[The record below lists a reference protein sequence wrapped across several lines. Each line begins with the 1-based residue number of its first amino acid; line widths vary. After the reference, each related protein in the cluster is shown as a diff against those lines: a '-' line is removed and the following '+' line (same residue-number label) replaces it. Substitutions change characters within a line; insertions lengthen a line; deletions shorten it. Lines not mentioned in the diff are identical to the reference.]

1 MRIISGSLG
10 GRRINPPANMPYTR
24 PTTDIAKEGL
34 FNMLQNQL
42 DFEELKTLDLFGG
55 TGSISYELA
64 SRGVNDLTIVEKDQQ
79 MFSFIK
85 KTAEILKLEN
95 FKVVKS
101 DVFRFIQQCQ
111 EKFDFIFAGP
121 PYALQNIDDLPKLIF
136 EKQLLNEDGWFIL
149 EHTPRNNYES
159 FPYFKSSRNY
169 GTTVFSIFVAPSS
182 SPNVGEQRT
191 ALA

>member
-1 MRIISGSLG
+1 
-10 GRRINPPANMPYTR
+10 MPYTR

-34 FNMLQNQL
+34 FNVLQNNL

-64 SRGVNDLTIVEKDQQ
+64 SRGAQDLTIVEKDTQ

-85 KTAEILKLEN
+85 KTSEALGLKN

-101 DVFRFIQQCQ
+101 DVFRFIDTCT

-121 PYALQNIDDLPKLIF
+121 PYALQTIDELPKLIF
-136 EKQLLNEDGWFIL
+136 EKGLLKESGWFIL
-149 EHTPRNNYES
+149 EHTPRNNYEH
-159 FPYFKSSRNY
+159 FLFFKSARNY
-169 GTTVFSIFVAPSS
+169 GTTIFSIFE
-182 SPNVGEQRT
+182 N
-191 ALA
+191 